1 MKIAYFDCFSGASGD
16 MILGSL
22 IDAGFSR
29 EKLNEELKNL
39 DIDNYELDSKKVLRS
54 EITGT
59 KFDVLIKEDKKD
71 NKHSRRRTLKDISG
85 IINKSTLGES
95 VKRDS
100 IKIFENLAKAE
111 AKIHNTSPEEVHFHE
126 VGAVDSIIDIVGAV
140 IAIHDLTIEKIYFSA
155 IRTGT
160 GFVKCN
166 HGQFPIPAPATAELL
181 KGYHVIGT
189 DIQRELTTPTGAAI
203 LTTLGVNVEMCPEI
217 TLLQIGYGA
226 GSYEIPQIPNLLRV
240 MIGETITMS
249 EQDEVWMVETNIDDM
264 PGEHLGYLLEKI
276 LDAGALDGYITPV
289 QMKKSRP
296 GTLISIIVD
305 DVSLSRVE
313 RIIFEQST
321 TFGIRKYKVNRN
333 KLYRKFV
340 DVKTEYGMIKVKVGT
355 LNGCIKNITPEHEDC
370 RKIADKRGVPL
381 RLIYNAATNAAQ
393 SIEKNQGYPSERL
406 WPGGKP

>member
-16 MILGSL
+16 MILGAL
-22 IDAGFSR
+22 IDAGFNY
-29 EKLNEELKNL
+29 EELNEELKKL
-39 DIDNYELDSKKVLRS
+39 SIDNYELDSRKVLRS

-59 KFDVLIKEDKKD
+59 KFDVLVREDKKD
-71 NKHSRRRTLKDISG
+71 NEHNRRRTLKDISG
-85 IINKSTLGES
+85 IINESTLGAD

-100 IKIFENLAKAE
+100 VKIFENLAKAE
-111 AKIHNTSPEEVHFHE
+111 AKIHNTSPEKVHFHE
-126 VGAVDSIIDIVGAV
+126 VGAVDSIIDIVGVV
-140 IAIHDLTIEKIYFSA
+140 IAIHGLKIENIYFSP

-181 KGYHVIGT
+181 KGHHVIGT

-217 TLLQIGYGA
+217 MLLQIGYGA
-226 GSYEIPQIPNLLRV
+226 GSHEIPQIPNLLRV
-240 MIGETITMS
+240 MIGETITAS
-249 EQDEVWMVETNIDDM
+249 EQDEVWVVETNIDDM
-264 PGEHLGYLLEKI
+264 PGEHFGYLLEKI

-305 DVSLSRVE
+305 DVHLSKVE

-321 TFGIRKYKVNRN
+321 TFGIRKYKANRK

-340 DVKTEYGMIKVKVGT
+340 DVKTEYGMIRVKVGM
-355 LNGCIKNITPEHEDC
+355 LNGCIKNISPEHEDC
-370 RKIADKRGVPL
+370 RKIADERGLPL
-381 RLIYNAATNAAQ
+381 KLVYNAAMNAAQ
-393 SIEKNQGYPSERL
+393 SLEKIKLKG
-406 WPGGKP
+406 

>member
-16 MILGSL
+16 MILGAL
-22 IDAGFSR
+22 IDAGF
-29 EKLNEELKNL
+29 NYEELNKEL
-39 DIDNYELDSKKVLRS
+39 KKLGIDNYELDSKKVLRS

-59 KFDVLIKEDKKD
+59 KFDVLDREDKKD
-71 NKHSRRRTLKDISG
+71 NEHNRRRTLKDISG
-85 IINKSTLGES
+85 IINESTLGAG

-100 IKIFENLAKAE
+100 VKIFENLAKAE
-111 AKIHNTSPEEVHFHE
+111 AKVHNTSTEQVHFHE
-126 VGAVDSIIDIVGAV
+126 IGAVDSIIDIVGAV
-140 IAIHDLTIEKIYFSA
+140 IAIHGLKIEKIYFSP

-166 HGQFPIPAPATAELL
+166 HGQFPIPAPATVELL
-181 KGYHVIGT
+181 KGHHVIGT
-189 DIQRELTTPTGAAI
+189 NIQRELTTPTGAAI

-217 TLLQIGYGA
+217 MLLQIGYGA
-226 GSYEIPQIPNLLRV
+226 GSHEIPQIPNLLRV
-240 MIGETITMS
+240 MIGETITVC

-264 PGEHLGYLLEKI
+264 PGEHFGYLLEKI

-305 DVSLSRVE
+305 DVHLSKVE

-321 TFGIRKYKVNRN
+321 TFGIRKYKANRK

-340 DVKTEYGMIKVKVGT
+340 DVKTEYGMIRVKVGM
-355 LNGCIKNITPEHEDC
+355 LNGCIKNISPEHEDC
-370 RKIADKRGVPL
+370 RKIADERGLPL
-381 RLIYNAATNAAQ
+381 KLVYNAAMNAAQ
-393 SIEKNQGYPSERL
+393 SLKKN
-406 WPGGKP
+406 